1 MALPPVITYGGR
13 PISEG
18 VDLHIEPD
26 PRYDHTTP
34 HRTATY
40 GDYGGVEESDNLKAR
55 CEVEISYS
63 NISYVINNDNSI
75 TVSGN
80 ITGGILRRTFV
91 ASSTNHQEITVRF
104 NGQQTFHNFINT
116 DQAGS
121 WDLNIPHS
129 FSVTIPPSNNPQK
142 QYPAAIYFKN
152 HNTGSTL
159 PPDEWELGIEILNPN
174 PPDYRPGA
182 ILDGNGVWQS
192 HNRSAGDAHILTTGG
207 TWRQLRTD
215 NGLAAMGNPPSIR
228 YQNAWHNQR
237 RLGKE

>member
-40 GDYGGVEESDNLKAR
+40 GDYGGVGESDNLKAR

-91 ASSTNHQEITVRF
+91 ASSTNRQEITVKF
-104 NGQQTFHNFINT
+104 NGQQTFHTIPLLFDNLVLHHNHYYICTLNSNSPEKIMAHSRET
-116 DQAGS
+116 SPKKLRLLCTLTHG
-121 WDLNIPHS
+121 NIP
-129 FSVTIPPSNNPQK
+129 Q
-142 QYPAAIYFKN
+142 A
-152 HNTGSTL
+152 
-159 PPDEWELGIEILNPN
+159 
-174 PPDYRPGA
+174 
-182 ILDGNGVWQS
+182 
-192 HNRSAGDAHILTTGG
+192 
-207 TWRQLRTD
+207 
-215 NGLAAMGNPPSIR
+215 
-228 YQNAWHNQR
+228 
-237 RLGKE
+237 